1 MRPCVGRLPKRESVP
16 ASWAASLPTSRPAR
30 LPASG
35 PALRTTCLLICLAP
49 HLILRLWI
57 DENGVPAWSRQ
68 GQGQGLQYGGGSGF
82 RLGRAGAGQTRDHQT
97 GRQAV
102 QLPLHATQHVCPIAP
117 ATAGC
122 SHALC
127 VGHFLPAADPDN
139 GAAAAQHH
147 QPARRAP
154 PRLGGVDQHGVAL
167 APAAPKVLI
176 TPVWAGWEQERA
188 VHRQQS
194 WHAGHEHATMHCC
207 CSGAA
212 AASNNLNSQP
222 GMESSCTNDT
232 LQCSPAQHPDAPA
245 IVPLLPHLL
254 PAGHTPGAGCR
265 RLWYC
270 CCCCAAW
277 SMRLRCCPRRRPA
290 EAVPPSP
297 PPSQATASVC
307 AIRQRLLH

>member
-1 MRPCVGRLPKRESVP
+1 MSGGCQRGRVCQLAGQPACRLADLPDCQQAGQPCAPPACSYVWRPISFSDSGLMRMACLHGADRGRGRDCSM
-16 ASWAASLPTSRPAR
+16 
-30 LPASG
+30 
-35 PALRTTCLLICLAP
+35 
-49 HLILRLWI
+49 
-57 DENGVPAWSRQ
+57 
-68 GQGQGLQYGGGSGF
+68 GGGSGF
-82 RLGRAGAGQTRDHQT
+82 RLGRAGRAGAGQTRDHQT

-139 GAAAAQHH
+139 GAAATQHH